1 MSVYV
6 LRHEARG
13 RDASYNSTLTKQ
25 GLSYSINLADRL
37 KKLDI
42 RTIYCSPFVRAI
54 QTVHPYSVKNN
65 VKINIDYA
73 LIEYIAYP
81 EMLDKS
87 FHVTFTENELD
98 YWNINPAYISSVKLA
113 DLSMG
118 KNNLCEA
125 SSHVNYRT
133 GEFLDVL
140 KRYINGIEDNVLIV
154 SHNTTICSLWKH
166 IHNRDRELDMGEIDR
181 LI

>member
-6 LRHEARG
+6 LRHEAIG
-13 RDASYNSTLTKQ
+13 QDASYNSTLTKQ
-25 GLSYSINLADRL
+25 GLSYSVNLIDRL

-54 QTVHPYSVKNN
+54 QTIHPYSVKNKI
-65 VKINIDYA
+65 KINIDYA

-87 FHVTFTENELD
+87 VHVTFTEDEFD
-98 YWNINPAYISSVKLA
+98 YWNINPSYISSVKLE

-125 SSHVNYRT
+125 SPHVYCRT
-133 GEFLDVL
+133 GKFLDVL
-140 KRYINGIEDNVLIV
+140 KKYINGIEGNVLIV

-166 IHNRDRELDMGEIDR
+166 IYNRDRELDMGEIDR

>member
-1 MSVYV
+1 MYVYV

-42 RTIYCSPFVRAI
+42 GTIYCSPFVRAI
-54 QTVHPYSVKNN
+54 QTIHPYSVKNN
-65 VKINIDYA
+65 VKINIDFA

-81 EMLDKS
+81 EILDKS
-87 FHVTFTENELD
+87 FHVTFTDNELD
-98 YWNINPAYISSVKLA
+98 YWNINPTYISSVKLE

-118 KNNLCEA
+118 KYNFCEA
-125 SSHVNYRT
+125 SSHIDCRT

-140 KRYINGIEDNVLIV
+140 KRYINGIDGNVLIV
-154 SHNTTICSLWKH
+154 SHQATISSLWKH
-166 IHNRDRELDMGEIDR
+166 IHSRDRELDMGEIDR
-181 LI
+181 LM